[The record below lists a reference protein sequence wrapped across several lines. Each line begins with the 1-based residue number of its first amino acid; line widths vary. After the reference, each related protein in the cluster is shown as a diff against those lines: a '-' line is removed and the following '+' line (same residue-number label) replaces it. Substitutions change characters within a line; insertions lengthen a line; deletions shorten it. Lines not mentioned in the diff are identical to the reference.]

1 MSCDNKTS
9 RSGIMMIVCSNT
21 WSSQVQLLEHAG
33 YAEWLHS
40 NSTVVHVGEPLWV
53 GSVQS
58 W

>member
-9 RSGIMMIVCSNT
+9 RSGIMMIVCSNA
-21 WSSQVQLLEHAG
+21 WSSQVQRLEHAG

-40 NSTVVHVGEPLWV
+40 NSTVVHVGKPLWV